1 MRFDQFVENWCM
13 VYKPMHHEPGE
24 ASKNKRFFFVDNY
37 VSMTDFMT
45 SIPNTSSPCVLMES
59 NQEGMIKGGK
69 ETPEYTLYFMVKT
82 GTSKPDG
89 RLAHAVKLEAKQH
102 MLKFM
107 SYLREKMDECRDLQH
122 IDVEEVPYATIG
134 PFYNGWY
141 AVTITL
147 TDVKA
152 WNLCID
158 PNDYMEL
165 NGDEA

>member
-1 MRFDQFVENWCM
+1 M
-13 VYKPMHHEPGE
+13 
-24 ASKNKRFFFVDNY
+24 DNY